1 MQFSL
6 QTPRQQKYTGTS
18 KFPSAYF
25 AGAESSNPVKQEIL
39 SSVSH
44 RPWPLPSAPWRMTQR
59 WNDLLFAH
67 WPVPAASIR
76 SLVPE
81 ELKLDTFDGS
91 AWVGVVPFWMDQ
103 IQFRGIPRMPGAH
116 SFPELNLRTY
126 VRDRRTNMCGV
137 YFFSLDATNP
147 LAVAIARTFYR
158 LPYYWSRMKIEER
171 RPGDFLYTSS
181 RLLTRKPV
189 RFSARYHS
197 LGASRKMAESRPG
210 SLEYFL
216 TERYCLFTTNRKGK
230 VLRGNI
236 HHAPWPLEEAEAEID
251 ATELAAA
258 HGFELPDTKPVLY
271 YARELAVYIWPL
283 ELVHG
288 SLLTV
293 PAPVQ
298 VAKSV

>member
-1 MQFSL
+1 
-6 QTPRQQKYTGTS
+6 
-18 KFPSAYF
+18 
-25 AGAESSNPVKQEIL
+25 
-39 SSVSH
+39 
-44 RPWPLPSAPWRMTQR
+44 MTQR

-67 WPVPAASIR
+67 WPVPATSIR

-103 IQFRGIPRMPGAH
+103 IQVRGIPRLPGAQ

-147 LAVAIARTFYR
+147 LAVAIARIFYR
-158 LPYYWSRMKIEER
+158 LPYYWSQMKIEEY
-171 RPGDFLYTSS
+171 RPGDFHYTSS

-189 RFSARYHS
+189 HFSARYHS
-197 LGASRKMAESRPG
+197 LGASHKMAESRPG

-258 HGFELPDTKPVLY
+258 HGIELPDTKPVLY

-283 ELVHG
+283 EMVHG
-288 SLLTV
+288 SLLSV